1 MPKQSASNLNSKI
14 ILAILAVAVT
24 VSFFIFFE
32 NTWQNNTP
40 SLETSQDQYVKEY
53 SLPDGTRP
61 NAILVD
67 TNETVWISTSNSGNL
82 LSLDPKNGV
91 ITNFSIRDDSTP
103 TNEKG
108 NSTMIWAMVQDLDG
122 YIWFAELGTKS
133 IWKLDPKNNDFQ
145 SIHSE
150 TGAPFQMKVD
160 KNHDIWFTTLS
171 SNTIGVISKSI
182 NGNYAVSAFD
192 TGNNTTPAGLF
203 LQDASVWTANIDTQN
218 ILQYKIDR
226 ENISVKN
233 ISLIGKIP
241 KSNDTVFSSPTDLLL
256 NKNSVWLT
264 EHGTSFLTRY
274 DIDTGKITRYPT
286 SQNNFHTVTLP
297 FWIRGTENPK
307 FLWFNEHQGN
317 KIGRFDLENNTLTE
331 YSIPSVPKGGYITYP
346 LNISQDPRDE
356 KILWF
361 SEWNTDK
368 VGIIDGNIPIPFEI
382 LPIAKKIVLSSTIP
396 DYSLDL
402 EIKDNSDRPNTVFL
416 NASSSITSTAELGN
430 LTVQFLPNVVDLS
443 NSQKVKLLVHDG
455 GVAPGNY
462 TLGISIS
469 DGYVT
474 KTEFLDLSIIK

>member
-1 MPKQSASNLNSKI
+1 LNSKI
-14 ILAILAVAVT
+14 ILAILAVAVI
-24 VSFFIFFE
+24 VSVFILFG
-32 NTWQNNTP
+32 NTWQNNAQD
-40 SLETSQDQYVKEY
+40 EKSQGQYIKEY

-67 TNETVWISTSNSGNL
+67 NDETVWISTSNSGNL
-82 LSLDPKNGV
+82 LSLDPKNGA
-91 ITNFSIRDDSTP
+91 ITNYSFKDDSGHETV
-103 TNEKG
+103 KG
-108 NSTMIWAMVQDLDG
+108 NSTMIWTMVQDSDG

-133 IWKLDPKNNDFQ
+133 IWKLDSKNNSFNL
-145 SIHSE
+145 IHSE
-150 TGAPFQMKVD
+150 TGAPFQMKVG

-171 SNTIGVISKSI
+171 SNTLGVISKSI
-182 NGNYAVSAFD
+182 NGNYTVSAFD

-203 LQDASVWTANIDTQN
+203 LQNDSVWTANIGTQN
-218 ILQYKIDR
+218 ILQYKVDR
-226 ENISVKN
+226 ENISVKS
-233 ISLIGKIP
+233 ISKIGQIP
-241 KSNDTVFSSPTDLLL
+241 KSNDTIFSSPTDLLL
-256 NKNSVWLT
+256 NKNSIWLT

-286 SQNNFHTVTLP
+286 SQNNFHTITLP
-297 FWIRGTENPK
+297 FWIRGEENPK

-317 KIGRFDLENNTLTE
+317 KIGRFDLENNSLVE
-331 YSIPSVPKGGYITYP
+331 YSIPSLPKGGYITYP

-368 VGIIDGNIPIPFEI
+368 VGIINGNIPIPFEI
-382 LPIAKKIVLSSTIP
+382 LPSTKKIMLSSTAP

-402 EIKDNSDRPNTVFL
+402 EIKGDSDRSNTVSL

-430 LTVQFLPNVVDLS
+430 LTVRFVPDVVELS
-443 NSQKVKLLVHDG
+443 HEKKVKLLVHDG
-455 GVAPGNY
+455 GVVPGNY

-474 KTEFLDLSIIK
+474 KTEFLDLSIVK

>member
-1 MPKQSASNLNSKI
+1 MPKQPASNLNSKI
-14 ILAILAVAVT
+14 ILVILAVAII
-24 VSFFIFFE
+24 VSVFVLFG
-32 NTWQNNTP
+32 NTWQNNAQN
-40 SLETSQDQYVKEY
+40 LEKSQGQYVKEY
-53 SLPDGTRP
+53 SLPNGTRP
-61 NAILVD
+61 NALLVD
-67 TNETVWISTSNSGNL
+67 NDETVWIATSNSGNL

-91 ITNFSIRDDSTP
+91 ITNYSIKDDSESG
-103 TNEKG
+103 NLQG
-108 NSTMIWAMVQDLDG
+108 NSTMIWTMIQDSDG

-133 IWKLDPKNNDFQ
+133 IWKLDSKNNSFNL
-145 SIHSE
+145 IHSE
-150 TGAPFQMKVD
+150 TGAPFQMKVG
-160 KNHDIWFTTLS
+160 KNHDIWFTTLRS
-171 SNTIGVISKSI
+171 DTIGVISKSI
-182 NGNYAVSAFD
+182 NGNYTVSSFD

-203 LQDASVWTANIDTQN
+203 LQNDSIWTANIGTQN
-218 ILQYKIDR
+218 ILQYKVDK
-226 ENISVKN
+226 ENIFVKS
-233 ISLIGKIP
+233 ISKIGQIP
-241 KSNDTVFSSPTDLLL
+241 ESNDTIFSSPTDLLL

-317 KIGRFDLENNTLTE
+317 KIGCFDLENNSLVE
-331 YSIPSVPKGGYITYP
+331 YSIPSVPKGGYLTYS
-346 LNISQDPRDE
+346 LNISQDPQDE

-368 VGIIDGNIPIPFEI
+368 VGIIDGNIPIPFKI
-382 LPIAKKIVLSSTIP
+382 LPSTKKIILSSANP

-402 EIKDNSDRPNTVFL
+402 EIQGNSGHPNTVFL

-430 LTVQFLPNVVDLS
+430 LKVQFLPDVVELS
-443 NSQKVKLLVHDG
+443 NDQKVKLLVHDG

-474 KTEFLDLSIIK
+474 KTEFLDLSIMK